1 MHNVN
6 KDTIEQ
12 VMERKSAHGVTTPYI
27 LIHLQ
32 YNQLFQRKRLT
43 NKVDEY
49 DEYSLSLTLSC
60 PILYYVKVKYESQKF
75 VNQNKCLYLIALIQ
89 NSVMI
94 SKVLIAPATSTTQN
108 FT

>member
-43 NKVDEY
+43 NKVEQ
-49 DEYSLSLTLSC
+49 
-60 PILYYVKVKYESQKF
+60 PI
-75 VNQNKCLYLIALIQ
+75 
-89 NSVMI
+89 
-94 SKVLIAPATSTTQN
+94 
-108 FT
+108 